1 MKAGFYYYC
10 QSEAEY
16 VLFGALG
23 TLTKNVKP
31 VSFSISATDFSTG
44 TAFEVF
50 VTQ

>member
-1 MKAGFYYYC
+1 MRDFLFYH
-10 QSEAEY
+10 SEAEY
-16 VLFGALG
+16 VLFGAFG